1 MYQPIPL
8 LTLEE
13 YLALDAA
20 SEHKWEY
27 EDGRVYCLAG
37 STNDHAAI
45 VSSLNTALDL
55 AIGKRPCRIL
65 TESPKVIVSARK
77 HYYPDLVVSC
87 DERERGKD
95 AVVHYPLLVAEV
107 LSPSTEQRDKGS
119 KLFAYQQVASIENI
133 LLIAAG
139 ERMAI
144 VYERVPGNPREWIS
158 RQYDTASPDIQFS
171 GLNISLSLP
180 DLYRR
185 TSLVLE
191 SGQETEA

>member
-1 MYQPIPL
+1 MYQRIPH

-13 YLALDAA
+13 YLALDEA

-45 VSSLNTALDL
+45 VSSLNSALDL

-65 TESPKVIVSARK
+65 TESPKVLVSARK

-87 DERERGKD
+87 DEREKGKD
-95 AVVHYPLLVAEV
+95 AVVHYPLLIAEV
-107 LSPSTEQRDKGS
+107 LSPSTEQHDKGA
-119 KLFAYQQVASIENI
+119 KLFAYQQMAGIENI
-133 LLIAAG
+133 VLIAAD
-139 ERMAI
+139 ERLAI
-144 VYERVPGNPREWIS
+144 VYERVPGDSRQWIS
-158 RQYDTASPDIQFS
+158 RQYDATSPDMQLS
-171 GLNISLSLP
+171 ALGVSISLL

-191 SGQETEA
+191 REQETEQ

>member
-45 VSSLNTALDL
+45 VNSLGTALDTAL
-55 AIGKRPCRIL
+55 GKRPCRIL
-65 TESPKVIVSARK
+65 TESPKVIVSAHRY
-77 HYYPDLVVSC
+77 YYPDLAVSC

-95 AVVHYPLLVAEV
+95 AVVHYPLLIAEV
-107 LSPSTEQRDKGS
+107 LSPSTEQHDKGA
-119 KLFAYQQVASIENI
+119 KLFAYQQVANIENI
-133 LLIAAG
+133 LLIAAD
-139 ERMAI
+139 ELLAI
-144 VYERVPGNPREWIS
+144 VYERVPGNPRQWIS
-158 RQYDTASPDIQFS
+158 RQYDAAFPDVQLPA
-171 GLNISLSLP
+171 LNISISLP
-180 DLYRR
+180 YLYRR

-191 SGQETEA
+191 RGHETEA

>member
-45 VSSLNTALDL
+45 VSSLASALDL
-55 AIGKRPCRIL
+55 AIGNRPCRIL
-65 TESPKVIVSARK
+65 TESPKVIAAARK

-107 LSPSTEQRDKGS
+107 LSPSTEQHDKGA

-133 LLIAAG
+133 LLIAAD
-139 ERMAI
+139 ERLAI
-144 VYERVPGNPREWIS
+144 IYERVPGDTGQWIS
-158 RQYDTASPDIQFS
+158 RQYDMTRPDMHLS
-171 GLNISLSLP
+171 ALNVSLALP

-191 SGQETEA
+191 AGQESEA

>member
-27 EDGRVYCLAG
+27 EEGRVYCLAG

-55 AIGKRPCRIL
+55 AIGERPCRIL

-87 DERERGKD
+87 DEREKGKD

-107 LSPSTEQRDKGS
+107 LPPSTEQRDKGA

-133 LLIAAG
+133 LLIAAD
-139 ERMAI
+139 ELLAI
-144 VYERVPGNPREWIS
+144 VYERVPGNPRQWIS
-158 RQYDTASPDIQFS
+158 RQYDAASPEIQLS
-171 GLNISLSLP
+171 ALHISLSLP

-185 TSLVLE
+185 TSLALE
-191 SGQETEA
+191 RGQETEE

>member
-1 MYQPIPL
+1 MYQPIPF

-37 STNDHAAI
+37 LTNDHAAI
-45 VSSLNTALDL
+45 MSSLAAALDL
-55 AIGKRPCRIL
+55 AIGNRPCRIL
-65 TESPKVIVSARK
+65 SESPKVIAAASK

-87 DERERGKD
+87 DKREKGKD
-95 AVVHYPLLVAEV
+95 AAVHYPLLVAEV
-107 LSPSTEQRDKGS
+107 LSPSTEQHDKGA
-119 KLFAYQQVASIENI
+119 KLFAYQPVASIENI
-133 LLIAAG
+133 LLIAAD
-139 ERMAI
+139 ERLAI
-144 VYERVPGNPREWIS
+144 VYARVPGDTHQWIS
-158 RQYDTASPDIQFS
+158 RQYDLTCPDIHLLA
-171 GLNISLSLP
+171 LNVSLALP

-191 SGQETEA
+191 AGPETEA

>member
-37 STNDHAAI
+37 TTNDHAAI
-45 VSSLNTALDL
+45 VSSLAAALDL
-55 AIGKRPCRIL
+55 AIGKHPCRIL
-65 TESPKVIVSARK
+65 TESPRVIVAARK

-95 AVVHYPLLVAEV
+95 AAVHYPLLVAEV
-107 LSPSTEQRDKGS
+107 LSPSAEQHDKGA
-119 KLFAYQQVASIENI
+119 KLFAYQQIQTIENI
-133 LLIAAG
+133 VLIAAN
-139 ERMAI
+139 ERLAI
-144 VYERVPGNPREWIS
+144 VYERVPGDTGQWIS
-158 RQYDTASPDIQFS
+158 RQYDVTRPDMPLS
-171 GLNISLSLP
+171 SLNVVLTLP

-191 SGQETEA
+191 AGPETEA